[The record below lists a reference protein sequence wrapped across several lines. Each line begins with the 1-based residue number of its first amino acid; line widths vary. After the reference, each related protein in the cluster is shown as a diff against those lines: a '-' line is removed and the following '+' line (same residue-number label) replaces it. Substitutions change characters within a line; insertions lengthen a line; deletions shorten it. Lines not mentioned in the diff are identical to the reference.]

1 MIGKRLIQ
9 VIAQEPAHAEPIGR
23 MTHQEPLRAD
33 ALEKH
38 DELQL
43 EEDDGIDGRAAT
55 ACIGLL
61 HKLADKRK
69 IKCPLQATVE
79 VVLRNQLFQ
88 GNIDEWSK
96 APLLLAHHG
105 GGLSLSHD

>member
-1 MIGKRLIQ
+1 
-9 VIAQEPAHAEPIGR
+9 

-43 EEDDGIDGRAAT
+43 EEDDGIDRRAAT
-55 ACIGLL
+55 ACIGLV

-69 IKCPLQATVE
+69 IKCSLQTAIE
-79 VVLRNQLFQ
+79 VVCRNQVFQ
-88 GNIDEWSK
+88 
-96 APLLLAHHG
+96 
-105 GGLSLSHD
+105 

>member
-1 MIGKRLIQ
+1 
-9 VIAQEPAHAEPIGR
+9 

-43 EEDDGIDGRAAT
+43 EEDDGIDRRAAT

-61 HKLADKRK
+61 HKVTHEGEIKRA
-69 IKCPLQATVE
+69 L
-79 VVLRNQLFQ
+79 
-88 GNIDEWSK
+88 
-96 APLLLAHHG
+96 
-105 GGLSLSHD
+105 